1 MNRYQFEDLIS
12 DYVENKL
19 PISKRKELEDFM
31 EANPKAKDQ
40 LESIRSLMKSMKKL
54 PEVRTSDQFT
64 AKLMKRVEFE
74 KNRPSA
80 KKYVTT
86 TVVGSKT
93 YFGFTPVYATVM
105 TALVVAFVVVGMQL
119 VPKINNNSTVLP
131 TSITAETST
140 IPKSTSP
147 KPYQND
153 DIMLAEEHDSTDI
166 DDPAIVKSGQFD
178 DKIKLVGNK

>member
-12 DYVENKL
+12 DYIENKL
-19 PISKRKELEDFM
+19 PIAKRKELEAFM
-31 EANPKAKDQ
+31 EANPEAKDQ

-54 PEVRTSDQFT
+54 PEVKTSDEFT

-80 KKYVTT
+80 KKYVTGR
-86 TVVGSKT
+86 VRKT

-119 VPKINNNSTVLP
+119 VPKTNNNSTVLP

-140 IPKSTSP
+140 IPKSTST

-153 DIMLAEEHDSTDI
+153 DIMLAEDHDSTDV
-166 DDPAIVKSGQFD
+166 DGPARVKSGQFD

>member
-12 DYVENKL
+12 DYIENKL
-19 PISKRKELEDFM
+19 PIAKRKKFEAFM
-31 EANPKAKDQ
+31 EANPEAKDQ

-54 PEVRTSDQFT
+54 PEVKTSDEF
-64 AKLMKRVEFE
+64 AEKLMKRVEFE

-80 KKYVTT
+80 KKYMTS
-86 TVVGSKT
+86 TVGKT

-119 VPKINNNSTVLP
+119 VPKTNNSTVLP
-131 TSITAETST
+131 RSITAETST
-140 IPKSTSP
+140 IPELTNP

-153 DIMLAEEHDSTDI
+153 DIMLAEDHDSTDV
-166 DDPAIVKSGQFD
+166 DDPVRVKSGQID
-178 DKIKLVGNK
+178 DKIKLVGNKK

>member
-12 DYVENKL
+12 DYIENKL
-19 PISKRKELEDFM
+19 PIAKRKEFEAFM
-31 EANPKAKDQ
+31 EANPEAKDQ

-54 PEVRTSDQFT
+54 PEVKTSDEFT

-80 KKYVTT
+80 KKYVTN
-86 TVVGSKT
+86 TVGKT

-105 TALVVAFVVVGMQL
+105 TALVIAFVVVGMQL
-119 VPKINNNSTVLP
+119 VPKTNNNSTVLP

-147 KPYQND
+147 KPNQND
-153 DIMLAEEHDSTDI
+153 DIMLAEDHDSTDV
-166 DDPAIVKSGQFD
+166 DGPARVKSGQFD

>member
-12 DYVENKL
+12 DYIENKL
-19 PISKRKELEDFM
+19 PIAKRKNLEEFM
-31 EANPKAKDQ
+31 EANPEAKDQ

-54 PEVRTSDQFT
+54 PEVKTSDEFT

-80 KKYVTT
+80 KKYVTN
-86 TVVGSKT
+86 TVGKT

-105 TALVVAFVVVGMQL
+105 TALVIAFVVVGMQL
-119 VPKINNNSTVLP
+119 VPKTNNNSTVLP

-153 DIMLAEEHDSTDI
+153 DIMLAEDHDSTDV
-166 DDPAIVKSGQFD
+166 DGPARVKSGQFD

>member
-12 DYVENKL
+12 DYIENKL
-19 PISKRKELEDFM
+19 PIAKRKELEAFM
-31 EANPKAKDQ
+31 EANPEAKDQ

-54 PEVRTSDQFT
+54 PEVKTSDEFT
-64 AKLMKRVEFE
+64 EKLMKRVEFE

-80 KKYVTT
+80 KKYVTS
-86 TVVGSKT
+86 TVGKT

-119 VPKINNNSTVLP
+119 VPKTNNNSTVLP

-153 DIMLAEEHDSTDI
+153 DIMLAEDHDSTDV
-166 DDPAIVKSGQFD
+166 DGPAREKSGQFD

>member
-1 MNRYQFEDLIS
+1 M
-12 DYVENKL
+12 
-19 PISKRKELEDFM
+19 
-31 EANPKAKDQ
+31 
-40 LESIRSLMKSMKKL
+40 
-54 PEVRTSDQFT
+54 TS
-64 AKLMKRVEFE
+64 
-74 KNRPSA
+74 
-80 KKYVTT
+80 
-86 TVVGSKT
+86 TVGKT

-119 VPKINNNSTVLP
+119 VPKTNNNSTVLP

-153 DIMLAEEHDSTDI
+153 DIMLAEDHDSTDV
-166 DDPAIVKSGQFD
+166 DGPARVKSGLFD

>member
-12 DYVENKL
+12 DYIENKL
-19 PISKRKELEDFM
+19 PIAKRKKLEAFM
-31 EANPKAKDQ
+31 EANPDAKDQ

-54 PEVRTSDQFT
+54 PEVKTSDGFT

-80 KKYVTT
+80 KQYVTN
-86 TVVGSKT
+86 TVGKT
-93 YFGFTPVYATVM
+93 YVGFTPVYATVM
-105 TALVVAFVVVGMQL
+105 TTLVIAFVVVGMQL
-119 VPKINNNSTVLP
+119 VPKTNNNSTVLP

-140 IPKSTSP
+140 IPNSSIP

-153 DIMLAEEHDSTDI
+153 DLMLAEDNDSTDI
-166 DDPAIVKSGQFD
+166 DSPARVKSGQFD

>member
-12 DYVENKL
+12 DYIENKL
-19 PISKRKELEDFM
+19 PIAKRKELEAFM
-31 EANPKAKDQ
+31 EANPEAKDQ
-40 LESIRSLMKSMKKL
+40 LESIRSLMKSMKRL

-80 KKYVTT
+80 KKYVTN
-86 TVVGSKT
+86 TVGKT

-119 VPKINNNSTVLP
+119 VPKTNNNSTVLP

-147 KPYQND
+147 KSYQD
-153 DIMLAEEHDSTDI
+153 EDIMLAEDHDSTDV
-166 DDPAIVKSGQFD
+166 DGPARVKSGLFD

>member
-12 DYVENKL
+12 DYIENKL
-19 PISKRKELEDFM
+19 PIAKRKNLEAFM
-31 EANPKAKDQ
+31 EAHPEAKDQ
-40 LESIRSLMKSMKKL
+40 LESIRLLMKSMKKL
-54 PEVRTSDQFT
+54 PEVKTSDEFT
-64 AKLMKRVEFE
+64 EKLMKRVEFE

-80 KKYVTT
+80 KKYATS
-86 TVVGSKT
+86 TVGKT

-119 VPKINNNSTVLP
+119 VPKTNNSTVLP
-131 TSITAETST
+131 RSITAETST
-140 IPKSTSP
+140 IPELTNP

-153 DIMLAEEHDSTDI
+153 DIMLAEDHDSTDV
-166 DDPAIVKSGQFD
+166 DGPVIVKSGQID

>member
-12 DYVENKL
+12 DYIENKL
-19 PISKRKELEDFM
+19 PIAKRKKLEAFM
-31 EANPKAKDQ
+31 KANPEAKDQ

-54 PEVRTSDQFT
+54 PEVKTSDEFT
-64 AKLMKRVEFE
+64 EKLMKRVEFE

-80 KKYVTT
+80 KKYVTS
-86 TVVGSKT
+86 TVGKT

-119 VPKINNNSTVLP
+119 VPKTNNNSTVLP

-140 IPKSTSP
+140 IPESTNP
-147 KPYQND
+147 KPHQND
-153 DIMLAEEHDSTDI
+153 DIMLAEDHDSTDV
-166 DDPAIVKSGQFD
+166 DGPAIVKSGQFD

>member
-1 MNRYQFEDLIS
+1 MNSYQFEDLIS
-12 DYVENKL
+12 DYIENKL
-19 PISKRKELEDFM
+19 PIAKRKKLEAFM
-31 EANPKAKDQ
+31 EANLEAKDQ

-54 PEVRTSDQFT
+54 PEVKTSDEFT

-80 KKYVTT
+80 KQYVAS
-86 TVVGSKT
+86 TVGKT

-105 TALVVAFVVVGMQL
+105 TALVIAFVVVGMQL
-119 VPKINNNSTVLP
+119 VPKTNNNSTVLP

-140 IPKSTSP
+140 IPNSSIP

-153 DIMLAEEHDSTDI
+153 DIMLAEDNDSTDV
-166 DDPAIVKSGQFD
+166 DSPARVKSGQFD
-178 DKIKLVGNK
+178 DKIKLVWNK

>member
-12 DYVENKL
+12 DYIENKL
-19 PISKRKELEDFM
+19 PIAKRKELEAFM
-31 EANPKAKDQ
+31 EANPEAKDQ

-54 PEVRTSDQFT
+54 PKVRTSDQFT

-80 KKYVTT
+80 KKYVTN
-86 TVVGSKT
+86 TVGKT

-119 VPKINNNSTVLP
+119 VPKTNNNSTVLP

-140 IPKSTSP
+140 IPNSSIP

-153 DIMLAEEHDSTDI
+153 DIMLAEDHDSTDV
-166 DDPAIVKSGQFD
+166 DGPARVKSGQFD

>member
-1 MNRYQFEDLIS
+1 MNSYQFEDLIS
-12 DYVENKL
+12 DYIENKL
-19 PISKRKELEDFM
+19 PIAKRKKLEAFM
-31 EANPKAKDQ
+31 EANPEAKDQ

-54 PEVRTSDQFT
+54 PEVKTSDEFT

-80 KKYVTT
+80 KQYVAS
-86 TVVGSKT
+86 TVGKT

-105 TALVVAFVVVGMQL
+105 TALVIAFVVIGMQL
-119 VPKINNNSTVLP
+119 VPKTNNNSTVLP

-140 IPKSTSP
+140 IPNSSIP

-153 DIMLAEEHDSTDI
+153 DIMLAEDNDSTDV
-166 DDPAIVKSGQFD
+166 DSPARVKSGQFD

>member
-12 DYVENKL
+12 DYIENKL
-19 PISKRKELEDFM
+19 PIAKRKELEAFM
-31 EANPKAKDQ
+31 EANPEAKDQ

-54 PEVRTSDQFT
+54 PEVKTSDEFT

-80 KKYVTT
+80 KKYVTS
-86 TVVGSKT
+86 TVGKT

-119 VPKINNNSTVLP
+119 VPKTNNNSTVLP

-153 DIMLAEEHDSTDI
+153 DIMLAEDHDSTDV
-166 DDPAIVKSGQFD
+166 DGPARVKSDQFD

>member
-12 DYVENKL
+12 DYIENKL
-19 PISKRKELEDFM
+19 PIAKRKKLEAFM
-31 EANPKAKDQ
+31 EANPEAKDQ

-54 PEVRTSDQFT
+54 PEVKTSDEFT
-64 AKLMKRVEFE
+64 EKLMKRVEFE

-80 KKYVTT
+80 KKYVTS
-86 TVVGSKT
+86 TVGKT

-119 VPKINNNSTVLP
+119 VPKTNNNSTVLP

-140 IPKSTSP
+140 IPESTNP
-147 KPYQND
+147 KPHQND
-153 DIMLAEEHDSTDI
+153 DIMLAEDHDSTEVDG
-166 DDPAIVKSGQFD
+166 PAIVKSGQFD

>member
-12 DYVENKL
+12 DYIENKL
-19 PISKRKELEDFM
+19 PIAKRKKLEEFM
-31 EANPKAKDQ
+31 EANPEAKDQ

-54 PEVRTSDQFT
+54 PEVKTSDGFT

-80 KKYVTT
+80 KKYVTN
-86 TVVGSKT
+86 TVGKT

-140 IPKSTSP
+140 IPKSSSP

-153 DIMLAEEHDSTDI
+153 DIMLAEDNDSTDV
-166 DDPAIVKSGQFD
+166 DGPARVKSGQFD

>member
-12 DYVENKL
+12 DYIENKL
-19 PISKRKELEDFM
+19 PIAKRKKLEAFM
-31 EANPKAKDQ
+31 EANPEAKDQ

-54 PEVRTSDQFT
+54 PEVKTSDEFT
-64 AKLMKRVEFE
+64 EKLMKRVEFE

-80 KKYVTT
+80 KKYVTS
-86 TVVGSKT
+86 TVGKT

-119 VPKINNNSTVLP
+119 VPKTNITSTVLP
-131 TSITAETST
+131 TSITAETNT
-140 IPKSTSP
+140 IPESTNP

-153 DIMLAEEHDSTDI
+153 DIMLAEDHDSTDV
-166 DDPAIVKSGQFD
+166 DGPTIVKSGQFD

>member
-12 DYVENKL
+12 DYIENKL
-19 PISKRKELEDFM
+19 PIAKRKKLEAFM
-31 EANPKAKDQ
+31 EANPEAKDQ

-54 PEVRTSDQFT
+54 PEVKTSDEFT
-64 AKLMKRVEFE
+64 EKLMKQVEFE

-80 KKYVTT
+80 KKYVTS
-86 TVVGSKT
+86 TVGKT

-119 VPKINNNSTVLP
+119 VPKTNNNSTVLP

-140 IPKSTSP
+140 IPESTNP

-153 DIMLAEEHDSTDI
+153 DIMLAEDHDSTDV
-166 DDPAIVKSGQFD
+166 DGPAREKSGQFD
-178 DKIKLVGNK
+178 DNIKLVGNK

>member
-12 DYVENKL
+12 DYIENKL
-19 PISKRKELEDFM
+19 PIAKRKELEAFM
-31 EANPKAKDQ
+31 EANPEAKDQ

-54 PEVRTSDQFT
+54 PEVKTSDEFT
-64 AKLMKRVEFE
+64 EKLMKRVEFE

-80 KKYVTT
+80 KKYVTS
-86 TVVGSKT
+86 TVGKT

-105 TALVVAFVVVGMQL
+105 TALVVAFVVVGTQL
-119 VPKINNNSTVLP
+119 VPKTNNNSTVLP

-140 IPKSTSP
+140 IPESTNP

-153 DIMLAEEHDSTDI
+153 DIMLAEDHDSTDV
-166 DDPAIVKSGQFD
+166 DGPARKKSGQFD

>member
-12 DYVENKL
+12 DYIENKL
-19 PISKRKELEDFM
+19 PIAKRKKLEAFM
-31 EANPKAKDQ
+31 EANPEAKDQ

-54 PEVRTSDQFT
+54 PEVKTSDEFT
-64 AKLMKRVEFE
+64 EKLMKRVEFE

-80 KKYVTT
+80 KKYVTS
-86 TVVGSKT
+86 TVGKT

-140 IPKSTSP
+140 IPKLTSP
-147 KPYQND
+147 KSYQND
-153 DIMLAEEHDSTDI
+153 DIMLAEDHDSTDV
-166 DDPAIVKSGQFD
+166 DGPARVKSGQFD

>member
-12 DYVENKL
+12 DYIENKL
-19 PISKRKELEDFM
+19 PIAKRKKLEEFM
-31 EANPKAKDQ
+31 EANPEAKDQ

-54 PEVRTSDQFT
+54 PEVKTSDEFT
-64 AKLMKRVEFE
+64 EKLMKRVEFE

-80 KKYVTT
+80 KKYVTS
-86 TVVGSKT
+86 TVGKT

-119 VPKINNNSTVLP
+119 VPKTNNNSTVLP

-140 IPKSTSP
+140 IPESTNP

-153 DIMLAEEHDSTDI
+153 DIMLAEDHDSTDV
-166 DDPAIVKSGQFD
+166 DGPAREKSGQFD

>member
-12 DYVENKL
+12 DYIENKL
-19 PISKRKELEDFM
+19 PIAKRKELEAFM
-31 EANPKAKDQ
+31 EVNPEAKDQ

-64 AKLMKRVEFE
+64 EKLMKRVEFE

-80 KKYVTT
+80 KKYVGTT
-86 TVVGSKT
+86 VGSKT

-147 KPYQND
+147 KSYQND
-153 DIMLAEEHDSTDI
+153 DIMLAEDHDSTDV
-166 DDPAIVKSGQFD
+166 DGQARVKSGQFD

>member
-12 DYVENKL
+12 DYIENKL
-19 PISKRKELEDFM
+19 PIAKRKKLEAFM
-31 EANPKAKDQ
+31 EANPEAKDQ

-54 PEVRTSDQFT
+54 PEVKTSDEFT
-64 AKLMKRVEFE
+64 EKLMKRVEFE

-80 KKYVTT
+80 KKYVTS
-86 TVVGSKT
+86 TVGKT
-93 YFGFTPVYATVM
+93 YFGFTPLYATGM

-119 VPKINNNSTVLP
+119 VPKTNINSTVLP
-131 TSITAETST
+131 TSITAETNT
-140 IPKSTSP
+140 IPESTNP

-153 DIMLAEEHDSTDI
+153 DIMLAEDHDSTDV
-166 DDPAIVKSGQFD
+166 DGPAIVKSGQFD

>member
-12 DYVENKL
+12 DYIENKL
-19 PISKRKELEDFM
+19 PNAKRKKLEAFM
-31 EANPKAKDQ
+31 EANPEAKDQ

-54 PEVRTSDQFT
+54 PEVKTSDEFT
-64 AKLMKRVEFE
+64 EKLMKRVEFE

-80 KKYVTT
+80 KKYAAS
-86 TVVGSKT
+86 TVGKT

-119 VPKINNNSTVLP
+119 VPKTNNSTVLP
-131 TSITAETST
+131 RSITAETST
-140 IPKSTSP
+140 IPELTNP
-147 KPYQND
+147 KPYQNE
-153 DIMLAEEHDSTDI
+153 DIMLAEDHDSTDV
-166 DDPAIVKSGQFD
+166 DGPVIVKSGQID

>member
-12 DYVENKL
+12 DYIENKL
-19 PISKRKELEDFM
+19 PIAKRKKLEVFM
-31 EANPKAKDQ
+31 EANPEAKDQ

-54 PEVRTSDQFT
+54 PEVKTSDEFT
-64 AKLMKRVEFE
+64 EKLMKRVEFE

-80 KKYVTT
+80 KKYAAS
-86 TVVGSKT
+86 TVGKT

-119 VPKINNNSTVLP
+119 VPKTNNSTVLP
-131 TSITAETST
+131 RSITAETST
-140 IPKSTSP
+140 IPESTNP
-147 KPYQND
+147 KPYQNE
-153 DIMLAEEHDSTDI
+153 DIMLAEDHDSTDV
-166 DDPAIVKSGQFD
+166 DGPVIVKSGQID

>member
-1 MNRYQFEDLIS
+1 MNSYQFEDLIS
-12 DYVENKL
+12 DYIENKL
-19 PISKRKELEDFM
+19 PIAKRKKLEAFM
-31 EANPKAKDQ
+31 EANPEAKDQ

-54 PEVRTSDQFT
+54 PEVKTSDEFT

-80 KKYVTT
+80 KQYVAS
-86 TVVGSKT
+86 TVGKT

-105 TALVVAFVVVGMQL
+105 TALVIAFVVVGMQL
-119 VPKINNNSTVLP
+119 VPKTNNNSTVLP

-140 IPKSTSP
+140 IPNSSIP

-153 DIMLAEEHDSTDI
+153 DIMLAEDNDSTDV
-166 DDPAIVKSGQFD
+166 DSPARVKSGQFD

>member
-12 DYVENKL
+12 DYIENKL
-19 PISKRKELEDFM
+19 PIAKRKELEAFM
-31 EANPKAKDQ
+31 EANPEAKDQ

-80 KKYVTT
+80 KKYVTSA
-86 TVVGSKT
+86 VGKT
-93 YFGFTPVYATVM
+93 YFGFTPIYATVM
-105 TALVVAFVVVGMQL
+105 TALVIAFVVVGMQL
-119 VPKINNNSTVLP
+119 VPKTNNNSTVLP

-140 IPKSTSP
+140 IPNSSNP

-153 DIMLAEEHDSTDI
+153 DIMLAEDNDSTDV
-166 DDPAIVKSGQFD
+166 DGPARVKSGQFD

>member
-1 MNRYQFEDLIS
+1 MNSYQFEDLIS
-12 DYVENKL
+12 DYIENKL
-19 PISKRKELEDFM
+19 PIAKRKKLEAFM
-31 EANPKAKDQ
+31 EANPEAKEQ

-54 PEVRTSDQFT
+54 PEVKTSDRFT

-80 KKYVTT
+80 KQYVTST
-86 TVVGSKT
+86 IGKT

-105 TALVVAFVVVGMQL
+105 TALVIAFVVVGMQL
-119 VPKINNNSTVLP
+119 VPKTNNNSTVLP
-131 TSITAETST
+131 ISITAETST
-140 IPKSTSP
+140 IPNSSIP

-153 DIMLAEEHDSTDI
+153 DIMLAEDNDSTDV
-166 DDPAIVKSGQFD
+166 DSPARVKSGQFD